1 MTADAGEDLLNT
13 RAIAGSEVRM
23 RTFAALAFAALWV
36 LVACGDRSPPRDL
49 AVTPQERTVQ
59 LPQPA
64 LEGDVSVE
72 SALAQRRSI
81 RDLRPDAL
89 TLDEVGQVLW
99 AAQGITADWGG
110 RTAPSAGATYPIE
123 LHIAVSSV
131 EGLEPGVYRYRP
143 DGHGL
148 ERTVEADI
156 RAELAQTALGQAAV
170 ARAPVNIVIAAVE
183 ARTAERY
190 GRRTERYVTL
200 EAGHVA
206 QSVALQA
213 VALDLGSVPIG
224 AFDDADI
231 AHILQLSQSE
241 RPLYILPIGR
251 PAASSQ

>member
-1 MTADAGEDLLNT
+1 LDT
-13 RAIAGSEVRM
+13 RAIAGAEVSM
-23 RTFAALAFAALWV
+23 RTLAALGFAALLT
-36 LVACGDRSPPRDL
+36 LVACGDRSPPRQ
-49 AVTPQERTVQ
+49 VTVAPQEQTVQ
-59 LPQPA
+59 LPEPA

-123 LHIAVSSV
+123 LHVVVTNV

-143 DGHGL
+143 DGHHL
-148 ERTVEADI
+148 ERTVEDDV
-156 RAELAQTALGQAAV
+156 RAELAQAALGQAAA
-170 ARAPVNIVIAAVE
+170 ARAPVNVVIAAVQ

-190 GRRTERYVTL
+190 GRRAERYVIL

-206 QSVALQA
+206 QNIALQA

-231 AHILQLSQSE
+231 AHILQLAQSE
-241 RPLYILPIGR
+241 RPLYVLPLGR
-251 PAASSQ
+251 PPSQQPVNR

>member
-1 MTADAGEDLLNT
+1 
-13 RAIAGSEVRM
+13 M
-23 RTFAALAFAALWV
+23 RTLSALTVVALCV
-36 LVACGDRSPPRDL
+36 LAACGDRSPPRQ
-49 AVTPQERTVQ
+49 VTVAPGEHTVQ

-72 SALAQRRSI
+72 SALAQRRST

-89 TLDEVGQVLW
+89 TLEELGQVLW

-131 EGLEPGVYRYRP
+131 DGLEPGVYRYRP

-148 ERTVEADI
+148 ERTVEDDVRAD
-156 RAELAQTALGQAAV
+156 LAQAALGQAAV
-170 ARAPVNIVIAAVE
+170 AGAPVNIVIAAVE

-190 GRRTERYVTL
+190 ERRAERYVVL

-206 QSVALQA
+206 QNVAIQA

-224 AFDDADI
+224 AFDDSDI
-231 AHILQLSQSE
+231 AHILQLAQSE

-251 PAASSQ
+251 LPVDDQ